1 MKLIRTLL
9 LCLFSAFLLILSFPR
24 PELAYFAWFSF
35 VPLFAAIDK
44 LDRKSAFLFS
54 YLTGVIF
61 FLGTLYWVGYVNVFG
76 LVALVLYLGLYF
88 GIFGLLVNRL
98 HSSFGALI
106 LVPCF
111 WVSLEYLRSRLFSG
125 FGWPVLGYSQ
135 YLNLSFIQIA
145 KLTGAYGVSFLIIMV
160 NVLIFQGIRGA
171 RIILKK
177 EVSSRGRPNSKLLIN
192 LSIVLLI
199 LISVFIYGRVQL
211 SQRTAARIKVGLVQA
226 NVPQQEKWDPA
237 FKYLILEKYQA
248 LTRLVSLQRPDIIIW
263 PETAIP
269 GYLLDESEVLGYVVN
284 LAREVGIPL
293 LIGSPFLHNS
303 NEVYNS
309 AFLVSGKGKI
319 LARYD
324 KIHLVPFGEYIPLD
338 RIFSFVAKID
348 KRAAGDHFSHG
359 RDYTIFKMPTSDGQE
374 PGASFGVLICFEDIF
389 PGLVREF
396 VRKGADF
403 MVNITNDAWFGTSGA
418 PYQHTQALVLRA
430 VENNIGIARSANTG
444 ISCIIEPSG
453 KIARRISDAQG
464 NHIFITGYLAGG
476 VALLSSPTFYTRFG
490 DLFTYLCI
498 LISIGWVILDK
509 VRNLLYNAT

>member
-76 LVALVLYLGLYF
+76 LIILVLYLGLYF
-88 GIFGLLVNRL
+88 GVFGLVVNRFR
-98 HSSFGALI
+98 SSFGALI

-125 FGWPVLGYSQ
+125 FGWSVLGYSQ
-135 YLNLSFIQIA
+135 YLNLSLIQIA

-171 RIILKK
+171 RIILRK
-177 EVSSRGRPNSKLLIN
+177 EDSSRGRPSSKLLIKV
-192 LSIVLLI
+192 SIVLLVF
-199 LISVFIYGRVQL
+199 ISVFIYGRVQL
-211 SQRTAARIKVGLVQA
+211 SQKTAARIKVGLVQA
-226 NVPQQEKWDPA
+226 NVPQEEKWDPA

-248 LTRLVSLQRPDIIIW
+248 LTRLVSLERPDIIIW
-263 PETAIP
+263 PETAVP
-269 GYLLDESEVLGYVVN
+269 GYLVDESEALDYVVS

-293 LIGSPFLHNS
+293 LIGSPFLNNNS
-303 NEVYNS
+303 EVYNS

-319 LARYD
+319 LTRYD
-324 KIHLVPFGEYIPLD
+324 KMHLVPFGEYIPLG
-338 RIFSFVAKID
+338 RIFSFAAKID
-348 KRAAGDHFSHG
+348 RRLAGDHFSRG
-359 RDYTIFKMPTSDGQE
+359 RDYTIFKMPSGGHR
-374 PGASFGVLICFEDIF
+374 PGVSFGVLICFEDIF

-396 VRKGADF
+396 ARKGVDF
-403 MVNITNDAWFGTSGA
+403 MVNITNDAWFGRSGA

-430 VENNIGIARSANTG
+430 VENGIGIARSANTG

-464 NHIFITGYLAGG
+464 NHIFITGYLTGD
-476 VALLSSPTFYTRFG
+476 VTLSSNPTFYTRFG